1 MPRDMKRDDIPA
13 SVSRTWR
20 LLSASFWFLPTLLTV
35 MALVLAPML
44 VQLDERLQAAGRSI
58 EWLDWIYGGGLQGA
72 RRILSAIA
80 AAMMAV
86 STVMFSSQTTALT
99 YIGQEYG
106 SRLLR
111 NFLADSRNQIA
122 FGTYISTFVYA
133 LMVLRTIHK
142 DPDDAP
148 VPHLAVSFGI
158 ILAMASLGVLIY
170 SMYHISRFL
179 QASTI
184 ITYAANDLDN
194 SIIRLTAEPGI
205 RRPDRA
211 FADGTEAPASPVFDF
226 TGAPLLAESS
236 GYIQRVK
243 AVRLVRLC
251 RNAGCRIRIDRQ
263 VGDFIMAGTAV
274 GAVAGKAPIDA
285 ELLKQIRR
293 TIDVG
298 PQPSIEQDLG
308 YAANQLVQVALRAAS
323 TDRND
328 SLTAVMCIDRMGSA
342 LCLLARREPPDSI
355 VRDTDGIPRLKLK
368 PAGFADM
375 VDICYRPLREYRDA
389 SPSLVVHML
398 KTLRAVADCAERQE
412 DRIALRRE
420 AILVAEAGCEQTANR
435 AGREMIART
444 YEEVSRAL
452 DPVRGEE
459 ASHASQVP

>member
-1 MPRDMKRDDIPA
+1 
-13 SVSRTWR
+13 
-20 LLSASFWFLPTLLTV
+20 
-35 MALVLAPML
+35 MALVIAPAL

-111 NFLADSRNQIA
+111 NFLADTRNQVA

-158 ILAMASLGVLIY
+158 ILAMAGLGVLIY

-184 ITYAANDLDN
+184 ITYAANDLD
-194 SIIRLTAEPGI
+194 STIVRLTAERTT
-205 RRPDRA
+205 RRSDRT
-211 FADGTEAPASPVFDF
+211 FPDGTAAPASSVFDF
-226 TGAPLLAESS
+226 TGAPLVAESS
-236 GYIQRVK
+236 GYIQRVNT
-243 AVRLVRLC
+243 VRLVRLC
-251 RNAGCRIRIDRQ
+251 RNAGCRIRIDRR

-274 GAVAGKAPIDA
+274 GAIGGKLPIDVGW
-285 ELLKQIRR
+285 LTHIRR
-293 TIDVG
+293 AIALG

-342 LCLLARREPPDSI
+342 LCLLARREPPNSI
-355 VRDTDGIPRLKLK
+355 VHDADGIPRLKLE
-368 PAGFADM
+368 PVRFADM

-398 KTLRAVADCAERQE
+398 RTLRAVADCAERQE
-412 DRIALRRE
+412 DRRALRRE
-420 AILVAEAGCEQTANR
+420 AMLVAEAGCEQ
-435 AGREMIART
+435 AGTRIGRDMIAQT
-444 YEEVSRAL
+444 YEDVSRAL
-452 DPVRGEE
+452 NAVPGEE
-459 ASHASQVP
+459 ASHASQLP